1 MNASDAHIS
10 RPPLMAHARP
20 LDGLAAAIMLV
31 LCLSWGFNQV
41 AVKLALPEIPPFLQ
55 AAIRSAGGALIVI
68 LFARGRGVALLAH
81 DGTLIAGLVAG
92 ALFGLEFLLIYRGL
106 VWTSASRAVLFLY
119 MAPFFVA
126 LGARFFLPGER
137 LGIPQWLGLGLSFA
151 GVALALGLPPPA
163 ADSLALIGDVMMILA
178 AALWGATTLV
188 IKASALAR
196 APHEKTLLYQL
207 VVSAPMMGLAALLF
221 GERISALPSAVP
233 LASLAYQTLWISSV
247 TYVAWFALIVRY
259 SASRLSAF
267 TFLTPLFGVAAG
279 NLVLGEPITPAFA
292 AAAALVALGLVLVNR
307 HR

>member
-1 MNASDAHIS
+1 VT
-10 RPPLMAHARP
+10 HARP
-20 LDGLAAAIMLV
+20 LDALAAAIMLV

-41 AVKLALPEIPPFLQ
+41 AVKLALPEIPPLLQ
-55 AAIRSAGGALIVI
+55 AAIRSAGGALIVTS
-68 LFARGRGVALLAH
+68 FARWRGVALFER
-81 DGTLIAGLVAG
+81 DGTLLAGLVAG
-92 ALFGLEFLLIYRGL
+92 ALFGIEFLLIYRGL

-126 LGARFFLPGER
+126 LGARFLPGER
-137 LGIPQWLGLGLSFA
+137 LGVWQWLGLALSFA
-151 GVALALGLPPPA
+151 GVALALGVPAPA

-207 VVSAPMMGLAALLF
+207 VVSAPILAVAAAVF
-221 GERISALPSAVP
+221 GERMSLPSAVP
-233 LASLAYQTLWISSV
+233 LASLAYQTIWISSV

-292 AAAALVALGLVLVNR
+292 AAAALVAAGLVLVNR

>member
-1 MNASDAHIS
+1 MHASDAQIA
-10 RPPLMAHARP
+10 PPPIVTHARP
-20 LDGLAAAIMLV
+20 LDALAAAIMLA

-55 AAIRSAGGALIVI
+55 AAIRSAGGALIVTS
-68 LFARGRGVALLAH
+68 FAYWRGVPLFGR
-81 DGTLIAGLVAG
+81 DGTLLAGLVAG

-137 LGIPQWLGLGLSFA
+137 LGVWQWLGLALSFA
-151 GVALALGLPPPA
+151 GVALALGVPAPA
-163 ADSLALIGDVMMILA
+163 ADAFGLIGDVMMILA

-188 IKASALAR
+188 VKASALAR
-196 APHEKTLLYQL
+196 APHEKILLYQL
-207 VVSAPMMGLAALLF
+207 VVSAPILAIAAAVF
-221 GERISALPSAVP
+221 GERMSFPSAVP
-233 LASLAYQTLWISSV
+233 LASLAYQTIWISSV

-279 NLVLGEPITPAFA
+279 HFVLGEPITPAFA
-292 AAAALVALGLVLVNR
+292 AAAALVAAGLVLVNR